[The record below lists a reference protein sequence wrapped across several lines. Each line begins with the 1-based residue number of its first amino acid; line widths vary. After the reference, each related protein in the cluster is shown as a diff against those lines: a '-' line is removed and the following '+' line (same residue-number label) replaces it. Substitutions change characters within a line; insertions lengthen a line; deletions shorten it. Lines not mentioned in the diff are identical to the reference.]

1 MEFGGDVDTIS
12 ACALGIAS
20 LSEEY
25 KNDLPRFL
33 YDELENNDYGKDYL
47 IERAKQLHSIVLTFK

>member
-1 MEFGGDVDTIS
+1 MDTIS